1 MTALEKFGQLPI
13 MEQASLLS
21 KSNLVP
27 KAFRGKPADIVI
39 ALLWGEEVGLGPTS
53 SLSYIDVIEGNA
65 TINAEGSNAL
75 IRRAGHSLIVDVTN
89 ERAVVKGKRHDTGDE
104 MTVTWTMQMARDA
117 GLANKQVWKQYP
129 QAMLTSRAVSQ
140 ISRALF
146 ADVFLGITYTP
157 EEAASF
163 AAPDMLNAQ
172 PQQLVEAT
180 TGQAA
185 LPPANHLPVS
195 QVMDAITAEAP
206 VEVASKPTPKT
217 FAPPQRSQSV
227 ENTQRIMAELGETP
241 RAAQPFTPEE
251 QTLVTAV
258 ELKALRDEIDA
269 LDLEAAMSL
278 TDAWKEAGLPSVKGK
293 KSYDKTAYETAMNL
307 VLDAKVA
314 MQERLAATPVEGES
328 LWDAEQ
334 AASA

>member
-75 IRRAGHSLIVDVTN
+75 IRRAGHSLTIDVTN
-89 ERAVVKGKRHDTGDE
+89 DRAVVKGKRHDTGDE
-104 MTVTWTMQMARDA
+104 MTVTWTMQMAKDA

-157 EEAASF
+157 EEASSF
-163 AAPDMLNAQ
+163 AAPELLDSQ
-172 PQQLVEAT
+172 PEALVAAT

-185 LPPANHLPVS
+185 LP
-195 QVMDAITAEAP
+195 EAP
-206 VEVASKPTPKT
+206 ATVVEVVTSGNAELVNVGKPRT
-217 FAPPQRSQSV
+217 FAPPQRSQSA
-227 ENTQRIMAELGETP
+227 ENSTRIMAELGETP
-241 RAAQPFTPEE
+241 RGVQPFTPDE
-251 QTLVTAV
+251 QTLVTAI
-258 ELKALRDEIDA
+258 ELKALHAEIGA
-269 LDLEAAMSL
+269 LDLEAAADL
-278 TDAWKEAGLPSVKGK
+278 AEAWKAANLPSVKNK
-293 KSYDKTAYETAMNL
+293 KSYDKADFETAMGL
-307 VLDAKVA
+307 VLDAKVT
-314 MQERLAATPVEGES
+314 MEERIAQ
-328 LWDAEQ
+328 Q
-334 AASA
+334 APFADEVAS

>member
-13 MEQASLLS
+13 MEQAALLS

-75 IRRAGHSLIVDVTN
+75 IRRAGHSLTIDVTN
-89 ERAVVKGKRHDTGDE
+89 DRAVVKGKRSDTGDE
-104 MTVTWTMQMARDA
+104 MTVTWTMQMAKDA

-163 AAPDMLNAQ
+163 ATPEVLDAAPAA
-172 PQQLVEAT
+172 LVEAT
-180 TGQAA
+180 TGQPA
-185 LPPANHLPVS
+185 LPPPGV
-195 QVMDAITAEAP
+195 DAQTGEIIDAEV
-206 VEVASKPTPKT
+206 VEAAPTPRT
-217 FAPPQRSQSV
+217 FAPPRPRSQSAQ
-227 ENTQRIMAELGETP
+227 NTDDLMKQLGEKP
-241 RAAQPFTPEE
+241 RMVDVAK
-251 QTLVTAV
+251 AV
-258 ELKALRDEIDA
+258 KSVDPVSEHEMSALRDDLGR
-269 LDLEAAMSL
+269 LDEQATAYLKA
-278 TDAWKEAGLPSVKGK
+278 AWKRAGLPSIAGGK
-293 KSYDKTAYETAMNL
+293 TLRKDDYERACGL
-307 VLDAKVA
+307 ALDAATEMEV
-314 MQERLAATPVEGES
+314 RLE
-328 LWDAEQ
+328 AEAPFVDE
-334 AASA
+334 AAS